1 MAEDLAYHIY
11 SRWHSIGYRRRSAS
25 LWLVRQDQANTF
37 GQSAILRLRLWEMI
51 GVDTICCSCNWTSW
65 LSSLRLWWQQT
76 ESWAESCSALTASSA
91 LRCFTRWH
99 CSTNNC
105 FSSACSTHQ
114 HTVSHPHPISI
125 TLWYRHSRWTLGM
138 QYKYGLGNN
147 THTHTHPF
155 NGPFSGTTRVSRYQ
169 KGKINLD
176 FTEAR
181 DSEWKWHQLGHMQVC
196 TSLQTDNH
204 ASTPP
209 LSFLQAGCPSY
220 CPTNSV
226 KALK

>member
-1 MAEDLAYHIY
+1 MNKWTVTTRGALLVNKPKTTTMVIIPRWLKILHTIFSYSTY
-11 SRWHSIGYRRRSAS
+11 SRRHSIGYRRRSAS

-114 HTVSHPHPISI
+114 HTVSHPHTLSI
-125 TLWYRHSRWTLGM
+125 TLWYRHSRWT
-138 QYKYGLGNN
+138 
-147 THTHTHPF
+147 
-155 NGPFSGTTRVSRYQ
+155 
-169 KGKINLD
+169 
-176 FTEAR
+176 
-181 DSEWKWHQLGHMQVC
+181 
-196 TSLQTDNH
+196 
-204 ASTPP
+204 
-209 LSFLQAGCPSY
+209 
-220 CPTNSV
+220 
-226 KALK
+226 